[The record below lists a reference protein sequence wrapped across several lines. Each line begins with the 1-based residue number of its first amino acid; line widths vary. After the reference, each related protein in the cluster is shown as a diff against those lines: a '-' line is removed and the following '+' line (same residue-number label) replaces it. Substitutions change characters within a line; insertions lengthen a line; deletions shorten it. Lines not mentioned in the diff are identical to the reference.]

1 MPWVE
6 DDEQHVMELLK
17 GAYDRGL
24 NTWYVVGNTS
34 VERGKLFL
42 SPNAVQRVFGFRI
55 LYIDLM
61 FALCYPLLTMLFKGH
76 SQCVLR
82 WSQ

>member
-6 DDEQHVMELLK
+6 DDEEHVMELLK

-24 NTWYVVGNTS
+24 NSWYVVGNTS

-42 SPNAVQRVFGFRI
+42 NPNDFQRVFGFRI
-55 LYIDLM
+55 SYIDPMCSL
-61 FALCYPLLTMLFKGH
+61 
-76 SQCVLR
+76 
-82 WSQ
+82 